1 MLIKKKLQRN
11 TVCVLSHVQL
21 CATPWTAPCQA
32 PLSMGFS
39 SKVIRVGCHFLLQGI
54 FLIQKPKSLVS
65 PTLAG
70 RFTTTGPPE
79 KP

>member
-21 CATPWTAPCQA
+21 CATPRTAPCQA

-54 FLIQKPKSLVS
+54 FLIQKSLVS

-70 RFTTTGPPE
+70 RFTTTEPPE